1 MERQQAL
8 IAVQQDWR
16 RLGEMSQ
23 QYRSANVPID
33 CASCCH
39 PSEVTV
45 ALGSDVFSCKDFNGG
60 VLTCIAA
67 LMMIKLLYVSICFND
82 DTSGRFKSLSLG
94 VKSYH
99 AACPQY
105 FDDFFH
111 IRQ

>member
-1 MERQQAL
+1 MGPSFPSEGEVMERQQAL

-67 LMMIKLLYVSICFND
+67 LMMMIKLCFNI
-82 DTSGRFKSLSLG
+82 F
-94 VKSYH
+94 
-99 AACPQY
+99 Q
-105 FDDFFH
+105 
-111 IRQ
+111 

>member
-8 IAVQQDWR
+8 TAVQQDWR

-45 ALGSDVFSCKDFNGG
+45 ALGSDVFS
-60 VLTCIAA
+60 
-67 LMMIKLLYVSICFND
+67 
-82 DTSGRFKSLSLG
+82 
-94 VKSYH
+94 
-99 AACPQY
+99 
-105 FDDFFH
+105 
-111 IRQ
+111 